1 MAMIKLSPSLRDT
14 LRRLGE
20 LEVDALKIFIRGLKE
35 LLKECEEE
43 ILNFEIKYGVSFE
56 KFREISEK
64 GDLGDPFSYP
74 LEKDTMIWEDLIIE
88 KGLRLNMIREL
99 EQLK

>member
-1 MAMIKLSPSLRDT
+1 MAMIELSPPLRDT
-14 LRRLGE
+14 LKRLGE
-20 LEVDALKIFIRGLKE
+20 LEVNALKIFVRGLKE

-56 KFREISEK
+56 KFRDMSEK
-64 GDLGDPFSYP
+64 GNLGDLFSYP
-74 LEKDTMIWEDLIIE
+74 LEKDTMIWEDLMLE
-88 KGLRLNMIREL
+88 KELRLNVIREL

>member
-1 MAMIKLSPSLRDT
+1 MAMIELSPPLRDI
-14 LRRLGE
+14 LKRLGE
-20 LEVDALKIFIRGLKE
+20 LEVNALNIFIRGLME

-56 KFREISEK
+56 KFREMLEE
-64 GDLGDPFSYP
+64 GDLGDPFSSP
-74 LEKDTMIWEDLIIE
+74 LEKDTMIWEDLIVE

>member
-1 MAMIKLSPSLRDT
+1 MAMIELSPPLRET
-14 LRRLGE
+14 LKRLGE
-20 LEVDALKIFIRGLKE
+20 LEADALNIFIRGLKE

-43 ILNFEIKYGVSFE
+43 ILDFEIKYGVSFE
-56 KFREISEK
+56 KFRDMSEK

-74 LEKDTMIWEDLIIE
+74 LERDTMRWEDLIIE
-88 KGLRLNMIREL
+88 KGLRLNVIREL

>member
-1 MAMIKLSPSLRDT
+1 MAMIELSQPLRDT
-14 LRRLGE
+14 LKKLGE
-20 LEVDALKIFIRGLKE
+20 VEENALKIFIRGLTE

-43 ILNFEIKYGVSFE
+43 ILNFEIKYGASFE
-56 KFREISEK
+56 KFREMLEK

-74 LEKDTMIWEDLIIE
+74 LEKDAMKWEDLTAE

>member
-1 MAMIKLSPSLRDT
+1 MAMIELSPPLRDI
-14 LRRLGE
+14 LKRLGE
-20 LEVDALKIFIRGLKE
+20 LEVNALNIFIRGLME

-56 KFREISEK
+56 KFREMLEE

-74 LEKDTMIWEDLIIE
+74 LEKDTMIWEDLIVE

>member
-1 MAMIKLSPSLRDT
+1 MAMIELSPPLRET
-14 LRRLGE
+14 LKRLGE
-20 LEVDALKIFIRGLKE
+20 LELDALNIFIRGFKE

-56 KFREISEK
+56 KFRDMSEK

-74 LEKDTMIWEDLIIE
+74 LERDTMRWEDLIVE
-88 KGLRLNMIREL
+88 KELRLNVIREL
-99 EQLK
+99 GQLK

>member
-1 MAMIKLSPSLRDT
+1 MAMIKLSPPLRDT
-14 LRRLGE
+14 LKRLGE
-20 LEVDALKIFIRGLKE
+20 LEANALKIFIRGLME

-56 KFREISEK
+56 KFREMLEK

-74 LEKDTMIWEDLIIE
+74 LEKDTMIWEDLITE
-88 KGLRLNMIREL
+88 KGLRLDMIREL

>member
-1 MAMIKLSPSLRDT
+1 MAMIELSQPLRDT
-14 LRRLGE
+14 LIKLGE
-20 LEVDALKIFIRGLKE
+20 VEENALMVFIRGFKE

-43 ILNFEIKYGVSFE
+43 ILDFEIKYGASFE
-56 KFREISEK
+56 KFRQMLDN

-74 LEKDTMIWEDLIIE
+74 LEKDAMKWEDLVSE

>member
-1 MAMIKLSPSLRDT
+1 MAMIKLSPPLRDT
-14 LRRLGE
+14 LKRLGE
-20 LEVDALKIFIRGLKE
+20 LEANAIKIFIRGLME

-56 KFREISEK
+56 KFREMLEK

-74 LEKDTMIWEDLIIE
+74 LEKDTMIWEDLITE
-88 KGLRLNMIREL
+88 KGLRLDMIREL

>member
-1 MAMIKLSPSLRDT
+1 MAMIELSQPLRDT
-14 LRRLGE
+14 LKRLGE
-20 LEVDALKIFIRGLKE
+20 LEVNALRIFIRGLME

-56 KFREISEK
+56 KFREMLEN

-74 LEKDTMIWEDLIIE
+74 LEKDTMIWEDLIVE

>member
-1 MAMIKLSPSLRDT
+1 MAMIELSTPLRDT
-14 LRRLGE
+14 LKRLGE
-20 LEVDALKIFIRGLKE
+20 LDVDALNIFIRGLKE

-43 ILNFEIKYGVSFE
+43 ILDFEIKYGVSFS
-56 KFREISEK
+56 KFREMSDK

-74 LEKDTMIWEDLIIE
+74 LEKDTMIWEDLMVE
-88 KGLRLNMIREL
+88 KELRLKAIREL

>member
-1 MAMIKLSPSLRDT
+1 MAMIKLSPPLRDT
-14 LRRLGE
+14 LKRLGE
-20 LEVDALKIFIRGLKE
+20 LEVNALNIFIRGVME

-56 KFREISEK
+56 KFREMLEE

-74 LEKDTMIWEDLIIE
+74 LEKDTMIWEDLIVE

>member
-1 MAMIKLSPSLRDT
+1 MTMTELSPPLRDT
-14 LRRLGE
+14 LKRLGE
-20 LEVDALKIFIRGLKE
+20 LEGNALNIFIRGLME

-56 KFREISEK
+56 KFREMLEK

-74 LEKDTMIWEDLIIE
+74 LEKDTMIWEDLIEE
-88 KGLRLNMIREL
+88 KGLRLNMVREL